1 MKRKQYFITNHQEIT
16 VSDKGFCKY
25 SVPKYTVFYHQEID
39 FTTSCIDD
47 QHIVLLGFIINPY
60 EPTHSNQQIVDVL
73 ATHKTHKALF
83 KALELLS
90 GKYVLFYVS
99 KDEQILVTDCFAERQ
114 LYYWKN
120 KDFYY
125 ISSSDKLILE
135 TLSLQLQI
143 ADEKKA
149 LLQDP
154 LFLHINE
161 HWLLSEEDWDDR
173 FKKLL
178 PNHFLDIKRH
188 ETKRLPIFVNS
199 TLDEHSTS
207 QEIQKL
213 LKNTIEAITLRYDA
227 IYLPIT
233 AGYDSRLLLAA
244 SIHWKDK
251 IKYYIFNTGKTYVLR
266 DVKIATKLAHYFQ
279 LNFKEI
285 KLDELTEA
293 FKKEYSNYFIVPRFL
308 SKTRNI
314 AWFKAHIKKPSINL
328 SGGGDYLRG
337 FYNEDDFTS
346 IKKILS
352 AIEYEDL
359 PIHTNA
365 IKKWL
370 TSAVPYAKEYNVP
383 ISDLFYHELRMG
395 KWASKMYHESDMT
408 AMDYFSP
415 LNNRHIVY
423 SILLNIPESKRH
435 ASTSPFYRTLME
447 GMLPNATKIPFNP
460 KTWRDHIKSMI
471 PYNRIKK
478 QFRLFRYGKG

>member
-1 MKRKQYFITNHQEIT
+1 MKRKQYFITNNQEIT
-16 VSDKGFCKY
+16 VSYKGFCKY
-25 SVPKYTVFYHQEID
+25 SVPDYAIFYHQDLD
-39 FTTSCIDD
+39 FTSSHIDD

-73 ATHKTHKALF
+73 LTHKTQKELF

-114 LYYWKN
+114 LYYWKK
-120 KDFYY
+120 KDAYY
-125 ISSSDKLILE
+125 ISSSDKLLLDILDLTPE
-135 TLSLQLQI
+135 VAAPKEQLK
-143 ADEKKA
+143 ES
-149 LLQDP
+149 P
-154 LFLHINE
+154 LFLNIHE
-161 HWLLSEEDWDDR
+161 HWFLSEEDWDDR

-199 TLDEHSTS
+199 TLDEHSVT

-213 LKNTIEAITLRYDA
+213 LKNTMEAITLRYDA

-233 AGYDSRLLLAA
+233 AGYDSRLLLTA
-244 SIHWKDK
+244 STDWKEK
-251 IKYYIFNTGKTYVLR
+251 IKYYIFNTGKTYVVR
-266 DVKIATKLAHYFQ
+266 DVKIAIKLAHYFQ

-285 KLDELTEA
+285 KLNELTKG
-293 FKKEYSNYFIVPRFL
+293 FKKEYANYFIVPRFL

-314 AWFKAHIKKPSINL
+314 AWFKNNIKKPSINL

-337 FYNEDDFTS
+337 FYSEDDFTS
-346 IKKILS
+346 IKKILA
-352 AIEYEDL
+352 AIEHEDL
-359 PIHTNA
+359 PIHTDA

-370 TSAVPYAKEYNVP
+370 TSAMPYAKEYNVR

-408 AMDYFSP
+408 AMEYFSP
-415 LNNRHIVY
+415 LNNRHMVY

-447 GMLPNATKIPFNP
+447 GMLPDSTKIPFNP
-460 KTWRDHIKSMI
+460 KTWRDHIKGMI
-471 PYNRIKK
+471 PYHLIKK
-478 QFRLFRYGKG
+478 QFRLLRYRKT